1 MNSKVKK
8 GIFWG
13 GIVASII
20 LVMNVF
26 HNLFGGLNAL
36 AAGPHGHGP
45 RGLDR
50 HSGFGQQND
59 IGLQSG
65 FAPHHGFGPQ
75 HMMGPHH
82 SGFSWIWFLFFL
94 ILGIV
99 VLVLV
104 VKWLRRKSKA
114 SAMQQFIDTSLLNSH
129 RPLANQNGNVLDQ
142 WEKNLINK
150 KEIE

>member
-50 HSGFGQQND
+50 HGGFGT
-59 IGLQSG
+59 QSG

-82 SGFSWIWFLFFL
+82 NGFSWIWFLFFL
-94 ILGIV
+94 ILGII

-114 SAMQQFIDTSLLNSH
+114 SAMQQFIDTSLLSSH
-129 RPLANQNGNVLDQ
+129 RPMGNQNGNVLDQ